1 MEYEFRHCIFC
12 MCRRCLTGWTG
23 KVININIYFK
33 ETDFLLTYLHNI
45 ESSAALQSINC
56 LFSDLNLGCTD
67 FIRNNALFGNL
78 NCKEILIQ
86 MNTK

>member
-1 MEYEFRHCIFC
+1 MLDWVDWKGDKHKYLFQRD
-12 MCRRCLTGWTG
+12 R
-23 KVININIYFK
+23 
-33 ETDFLLTYLHNI
+33 LLAHIHNI
-45 ESSAALQSINC
+45 ERSAALQSINC